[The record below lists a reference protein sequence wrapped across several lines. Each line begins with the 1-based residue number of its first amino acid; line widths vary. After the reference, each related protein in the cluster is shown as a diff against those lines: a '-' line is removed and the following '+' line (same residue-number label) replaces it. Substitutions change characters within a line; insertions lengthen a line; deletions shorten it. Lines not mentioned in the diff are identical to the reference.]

1 MSEPNVMLVEVDCY
15 ECGNRNR
22 KARRACSTCKG
33 SGKVEKYVP
42 FTPIIPAAKSHEY
55 DGPPERVWT
64 EAESSTGGSNDV

>member
-1 MSEPNVMLVEVDCY
+1 MSEPNVMLVEVECY

-42 FTPIIPAAKSHEY
+42 FAKSHEY

-64 EAESSTGGSNDV
+64 EAKSSTGGSNDG